1 VGEGRGRSPRI
12 GVTLPSFSRS
22 PERLVEAA
30 READRLGIHGGFVFD
45 HLWPMHSPGRPAL
58 AMPPLLGVLARA
70 TSRLVVGPLVARVG
84 LWPAPWLEQALRTAA
99 AVSGGRVIAA
109 LGTGD
114 EKSLDE
120 HRGYGLPY
128 ADARSRREVLERLGR
143 RLLDAGLEVWVGA
156 GRPGTNRVARRL
168 GASLNLWDVE
178 PEELAVAARE
188 GPVTWGGPLPRAAEE
203 AARRLSAL
211 ADAGAEWVVWAWPGD
226 LRRVVE
232 AARLAGVDLGRR
244 GAR

>member
-1 VGEGRGRSPRI
+1 MREGRGRSPRI

-22 PERLVEAA
+22 PDRLVEAA
-30 READRLGIHGGFVFD
+30 REAERLGIHGGFVFD
-45 HLWPMHSPGRPAL
+45 HLWPMRSPGRPAL

-84 LWPAPWLEQALRTAA
+84 MWPEPWLEQALRTAA

-120 HRGYGLPY
+120 HRAYGLPY
-128 ADARSRREVLERLGR
+128 ADARSRRAVLERLGR

-156 GRPGTNRVARRL
+156 GRPRTNRVARDI
-168 GASLNLWDVE
+168 GAALNFWDV
-178 PEELAVAARE
+178 PAEELARAARE
-188 GPVTWGGPLPRAAEE
+188 GPVTWAGPLPRDAEE

-211 ADAGAEWVVWAWPGD
+211 VEAGAEWVVWAWPGD
-226 LRRVVE
+226 LGAVVE
-232 AARLAGVDLGRR
+232 GARLAGVDLGASD
-244 GAR
+244 AR